1 MPEDGTDLTPH
12 SKLLNTSE
20 VIQLAKLFV
29 SEGVDKIRL
38 TGGEPLIRKDL
49 VEICSK
55 FFIYPEGPSGV
66 LELSV

>member
-12 SKLLNTSE
+12 SKLLNSSE

-49 VEICSK
+49 VEMCSK
-55 FFIYPEGPSGV
+55 FFIHLQCPSEV
-66 LELSV
+66 LNSSA